1 MYSMEIILRK
11 LIVEVPTL
19 SRLQSEVALLSVK
32 SLRNLLNW
40 QKACETWEK
49 NDLIYKSSYI

>member
-1 MYSMEIILRK
+1 MYSMEIILQK

-32 SLRNLLNW
+32 SLGNLLNW
-40 QKACETWEK
+40 QKPCETWEK
-49 NDLIYKSSYI
+49 NDLIYKSSYV